1 MPGQRLK
8 KTASRADG
16 GGGLLM
22 ERKEKKHRK
31 TAETDVSVQWN
42 LDGSGQG
49 DIDTTVPFLDH
60 MLHLLAA
67 HGRFDITVR
76 AQGDTDVD
84 YHHLVEDLGITLG
97 QVLDKALGDKKGI
110 RRYGSSLVP
119 MDESLAGVA
128 VDLSGR
134 PFLVFPDTF
143 ENMRIRDFDLGLFRD
158 FFRAF
163 VDQGR
168 ITLHVHVLYG
178 SNSHHM
184 IEAVF
189 KALARALREAVARD
203 PGVSGVPSTKGRL

>member
-1 MPGQRLK
+1 
-8 KTASRADG
+8 
-16 GGGLLM
+16 M
-22 ERKEKKHRK
+22 ERKEEKHRK

-97 QVLDKALGDKKGI
+97 QVLDKALGDKEGI

-203 PGVSGVPSTKGRL
+203 PRVSGVPSTKGRL